1 MTNPREKNKISWKH
15 TFTILLTPFKHT
27 QNMLKITQNPLK
39 THNHF
44 LIFQQFLSY
53 SSTRSHSFVE
63 TTLSDFVP
71 SEYTKIQKIL

>member
-1 MTNPREKNKISWKH
+1 
-15 TFTILLTPFKHT
+15 
-27 QNMLKITQNPLK
+27 MLKITQNPLK